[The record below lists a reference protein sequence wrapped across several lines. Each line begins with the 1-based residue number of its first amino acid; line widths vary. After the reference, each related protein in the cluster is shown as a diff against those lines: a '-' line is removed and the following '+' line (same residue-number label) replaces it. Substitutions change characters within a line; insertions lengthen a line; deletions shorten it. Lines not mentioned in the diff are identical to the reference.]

1 MGDLTNFSIDTRTR
15 ILEAALLE
23 FAKTGKDGTKIHA
36 IVNRAGINVR
46 KFYEVFESKETLYAE
61 AIVYSLERIQTS
73 LSQPTENEG
82 IRAQLFRLESALES
96 EPYAAS
102 LIRWEAAKGWNENL
116 HLNAHKQLSH
126 SEIRAAIE
134 SARNSGA
141 LTGYFDS
148 DCLASYC
155 ILQLL
160 LSFTGTLEKES
171 PTNYSDDL
179 GRVLGTKTDLLMAGL
194 TAK

>member
-1 MGDLTNFSIDTRTR
+1 MGDLTNYSIDTRTR
-15 ILEAALLE
+15 ILEAALQE

-46 KFYEVFESKETLYAE
+46 KFYEVFESKEVLYEE
-61 AIVYSLERIQTS
+61 AIAYSLERIQTS

-82 IRAQLFRLESALES
+82 IRGQLFRLETALES

-102 LIRWEAAKGWNENL
+102 MLRWEAAKGWNENI
-116 HLNAHKQLSH
+116 HQNAHKHLSH
-126 SEIRAAIE
+126 AEIKLAIE
-134 SARNSGA
+134 QAKANGA
-141 LTGYFDS
+141 VTGYFDS

-160 LSFTGTLEKES
+160 LSHSGTIDEHSSSEVSEKS
-171 PTNYSDDL
+171 VTN
-179 GRVLGTKTDLLMAGL
+179 LGTKTDLLLAGL
-194 TAK
+194 TGR